1 MMKAIFFDLF
11 FTLIIPDYD
20 EANSEYDIL
29 GLSMSE
35 WEKYAEDAALYHER
49 ALGLVKSETEIIDKI
64 IADIPF
70 DVNDIQKGKVLAARE
85 KRMKDALQ
93 NISADILD
101 VLKKLKSQNIK
112 IGLISNADMIDC
124 KYWNQSKLFPFFD
137 DAVFSCH
144 AGLLKPDKRIY
155 ELAMRNLNVMPD
167 ECLYVGDGGSEE
179 LFGAKSVGMKT
190 VFTEALET
198 KNSEKRN
205 SIMAYADYHVNSFAE
220 ILDCI

>member
-1 MMKAIFFDLF
+1 MIKAIYFDLF
-11 FTLIIPDYD
+11 FTLIIPAYD
-20 EANSEYDIL
+20 KANSEFDIL

-49 ALGLVKSETEIIDKI
+49 ALGLVKSEMEIIDKI
-64 IADIPF
+64 IAHIPF
-70 DVNDIQKGKVLAARE
+70 DVNDIQKEMVLAARE

-93 NISADILD
+93 NISEDILD
-101 VLKKLKSQNIK
+101 VLKKIKSQDIK

-124 KYWNQSKLFPFFD
+124 KYWKQSKLFPFFD

-144 AGLLKPDKRIY
+144 VGLLKPDRRIY
-155 ELAMRNLNVMPD
+155 ELAMHNLNALPD

-179 LFGAKSVGMKT
+179 LYGAKSAGMKT

-198 KNSEKRN
+198 KSSEKRN
-205 SIMAYADYHVNSFAE
+205 SIMAYADYHVNHFAE